1 VWQSLLCLAAMLGAT
16 ACSQDLHNVGDTTS
30 IAIFGEDD
38 TLLSVDAIEAL
49 PYASI
54 YAQIEDGPQAFL
66 VLAFAEDNLNS
77 VTELKWLSADRAM
90 LVTANGRLVKTYNI
104 PAGNLLNSSSTQPDP
119 LSLGLHLPST
129 PTSWQHTLDWQPG
142 YHMGYTLNSSF
153 KKAQPTSI
161 TINNKSIVVQHFVE
175 TVLVESLSLT
185 YRNDFW
191 IDPATGVVLRSRQK
205 IAPSLP
211 YIVITLLKPYGKFA
225 PVPA

>member
-1 VWQSLLCLAAMLGAT
+1 MLGVT
-16 ACSQDLHNVGDTTS
+16 ACSQNLLDVGDTAS
-30 IAIFGEDD
+30 VAIFGEDD

-54 YAQIEDGPQAFL
+54 YAQIEGGPQAFL

-77 VTELKWLSADRAM
+77 VTELKWLSADRVM
-90 LVTANGRLVKTYNI
+90 LVTANGRLVKTHNL
-104 PAGNLLNSSSTQPDP
+104 PVGNLLSSSSTRPDP

-175 TVLVESLSLT
+175 TVSVESISLT

-205 IAPSLP
+205 IAPALP
-211 YIVITLLKPYGKFA
+211 YIVITLLKPYGKYS